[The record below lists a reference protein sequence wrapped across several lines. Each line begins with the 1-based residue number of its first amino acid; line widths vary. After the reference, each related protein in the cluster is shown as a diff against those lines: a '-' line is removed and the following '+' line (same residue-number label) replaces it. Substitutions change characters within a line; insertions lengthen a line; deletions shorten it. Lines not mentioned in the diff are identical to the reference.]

1 MTLCKHTR
9 MFANKLS
16 LPSDTLNAPK
26 LEISSEPILAYVL
39 IYKGELRRTRGLLRS
54 SINVHLPN
62 PMDKTKTY
70 YAGRC
75 S

>member
-1 MTLCKHTR
+1 
-9 MFANKLS
+9 MFTTKLS
-16 LPSDTLNAPK
+16 LPSDSLNAPK
-26 LEISSEPILAYVL
+26 LEISSAPILAYVL
-39 IYKGELRRTRGLLRS
+39 YIKVNSGETRGSLRS

>member
-1 MTLCKHTR
+1 MILPVWYAKCAENQMTLCKHTR

-39 IYKGELRRTRGLLRS
+39 IYKGELRRNTRGTPEFYKRTS
-54 SINVHLPN
+54 P
-62 PMDKTKTY
+62 
-70 YAGRC
+70 
-75 S
+75 

>member
-1 MTLCKHTR
+1 MNLPIWYAKRAENQMTLCKNTW

-39 IYKGELRRTRGLLRS
+39 IYKGELRRNTRVTPEFYKRTS
-54 SINVHLPN
+54 P
-62 PMDKTKTY
+62 
-70 YAGRC
+70 
-75 S
+75 

>member
-1 MTLCKHTR
+1 

-39 IYKGELRRTRGLLRS
+39 IYKDELRRNTRVTPEFYKRTS
-54 SINVHLPN
+54 P
-62 PMDKTKTY
+62 
-70 YAGRC
+70 
-75 S
+75 